1 MKSCWALVVL
11 VGCMASTAAA
21 QSQLNFN
28 EAVSLAVDFYNRGLA
43 VNNTFQLLRTAP
55 EGDVVSKP
63 FEFRRL
69 NFTIMETTCPVAG
82 QLPSEPCQFK
92 ENGLV
97 RACVGFFSAQQVAP
111 LIVVTCEEAPSEPVR
126 VTRWIGLVRGGLKLA
141 GWGLRTYLNRNR

>member
-1 MKSCWALVVL
+1 MKSCWGLVLL
-11 VGCMASTAAA
+11 VGCMASAATS
-21 QSQLNFN
+21 QSQLNYN

-55 EGDVVSKP
+55 SGDVVSSP

-69 NFTIMETTCPVAG
+69 NFTIMETTCPVGG
-82 QLPSEPCQFK
+82 QPTQGPCQFK

-126 VTRWIGLVRGGLKLA
+126 VTRWLWLLRGGLKAA
-141 GWGLRTYLNRNR
+141 GWGIRAHLNRNQ